1 MLRRVLLVLGAAGL
15 LAAFV
20 CLLAK
25 TYAAAFY
32 LFIMG
37 IALTL
42 GILFERWR
50 YARSVNRNQ
59 GHWQA
64 TGERFMDPTSGKLVE
79 VYYNPETGERDYQDG
94 SVQN

>member
-1 MLRRVLLVLGAAGL
+1 MLRRVLVVLGVAGL

-25 TYAAAFY
+25 AYAAAFN
-32 LFIMG
+32 LFIVG
-37 IALTL
+37 VVLTL

-79 VYYNPETGERDYQDG
+79 VYYNPETGERDYQDR